1 LLISARLFI
10 SSVQHPLYVQPFTT
24 AVVGDPGGEGAGL
37 GAVAFVFGAC
47 STVMVS
53 VVLFDIPMKE
63 EEGHCVAAPAAT
75 SQSGVAPL
83 QPKPI
88 KVST

>member
-1 LLISARLFI
+1 M
-10 SSVQHPLYVQPFTT
+10 
-24 AVVGDPGGEGAGL
+24 
-37 GAVAFVFGAC
+37 
-47 STVMVS
+47 VMVS

-83 QPKPI
+83 QPKRI